1 MERLTEQRIGEL
13 EELKAKAD
21 ATITPGF
28 ERTFEPKDFD
38 EWNPEHAEM
47 IAAIVS
53 AFPTLA
59 AESRKGLRQRWI
71 PVSERLP
78 EQGVRVLLS
87 RGAVIIVGH
96 YCGLSKNWSDGG
108 SYALRAPTHWMPLP
122 EPPQAL
128 TDGGTGG

>member
-13 EELKAKAD
+13 EVMYAKAVD
-21 ATITPGF
+21 RCEAT
-28 ERTFEPKDFD
+28 
-38 EWNPEHAEM
+38 AEE
-47 IAAIVS
+47 IGSVWS
-53 AFPTLA
+53 AFPAIA
-59 AESRKGLRQRWI
+59 AEARKGLQQRWI

-108 SYALRAPTHWMPLP
+108 SYALRAPTHWQPLP

>member
-13 EELKAKAD
+13 EALYEQQSGTGWLNI
-21 ATITPGF
+21 ATST
-28 ERTFEPKDFD
+28 
-38 EWNPEHAEM
+38 
-47 IAAIVS
+47 AIRN
-53 AFPTLA
+53 AFPSLA
-59 AESRKGLRQRWI
+59 AAARKGLQQRWI